1 MSLCKVQAKV
11 FLVSELSILP
21 IRNLSLTL
29 NPKPNAESIVV
40 PFIPMAAFPVGATA
54 KILMSSG
61 TLFGLVDMN

>member
-1 MSLCKVQAKV
+1 MQGEPLCKVQAKV

-54 KILMSSG
+54 KMNTLWSGGHELM
-61 TLFGLVDMN
+61 